1 MHACKRDWSLPKP
14 HNGSMMSISSIIT
27 PQRGPRVLQSRST
40 DEWTAVPLV
49 GYFFSTSFLSG
60 NDGDKDMTGLLRHR
74 LKISKRW

>member
-1 MHACKRDWSLPKP
+1 
-14 HNGSMMSISSIIT
+14 MSISSIIA